1 MFPSWKSNR
10 KTKFSLIILK
20 QKINPFP
27 QMVLSWKTGKKL
39 IIDLLSS
46 IG

>member
-27 QMVLSWKTGKKL
+27 QMFPQMVLSWKTGKKP
-39 IIDLLSS
+39 DN
-46 IG
+46 